1 MAHAVLR
8 MAAQSAPDPSG
19 ETAAPTTASGEFSTL
34 TPSRQTTD
42 QLFLLQRLN
51 IRIL

>member
-8 MAAQSAPDPSG
+8 MGAQSAPDPSG
-19 ETAAPTTASGEFSTL
+19 ETVAPTTTSGESSVL
-34 TPSRQTTD
+34 APSKQNTD